1 MRLSK
6 RCGRRLPFSATEVR
20 LNPLAGYILVAHHDA
35 DLYGA
40 DKSLVYLV
48 RALQANGFAPIVLL
62 PYDGPLVALL
72 LAEGAEVHLGPVAKV
87 SRALANPLSLL
98 VLLRDLFSSVRF
110 ISRVVGPRRISLV
123 YSNSIAV
130 LGGSVWALLHGI
142 PRMRHVREI
151 IPSPKLV
158 AKLYPRLI
166 SAFGSYCVCNSNAT
180 RQWLVAGCAS
190 LASRSV
196 VIWNGLDDFVIPE
209 RAASAAF
216 RQKLGIAPDEV
227 LVTLVGRINRWK
239 GQSVFIDAAASLREQ
254 GITGYRFLIVG
265 DVSGDQHHFRDA
277 MFQRIRQAGLEQ
289 VVLWHPFIPDI
300 DVAWAASDIAVVP
313 SIDPEPFGRVAIEAM
328 AHGLPVVATAHGGL
342 AEIVEPD
349 KTGLLVAPG
358 DAAALAAAIARL
370 VESPALRKSMGDAG
384 RLRQSSFFTQAEH
397 DRQLLA
403 VVRRL
408 CRIGSLP
415 NVLFTHQ
422 AADMYGS
429 DKVLLYLAFA
439 LKQRGT
445 FWPIVV
451 LPQNGPLFDALAQA
465 GVEVHVSEVAKISR
479 SVLSISGMGR
489 LAGMV
494 WRSTRD
500 IDRIVGERRIALVHS
515 NTLAVLAGAAWA
527 WRRAVP
533 HVWHVHEII
542 LSPRLISRAFPLL
555 VRAFSDRVMSN
566 STLTEKWLLS
576 EQPRLGER
584 SVVVFNGLPPGQPPS
599 ADAIAAFRARIGAA
613 PDDIVVTVAGRLNS
627 WKGQGLLIE
636 AAALLLARGKLT
648 HVRFAIVGDV
658 VPGQEW
664 LREQLVAQVAS
675 AGLASCFCFVPFV
688 DDIAPVWCASQ
699 VAVVPSTAPEPFG
712 LVAIEAMAAS
722 LPVVAAAHGG
732 LLDIVQHEKT
742 GLLFEPRSAGALA
755 NALERLIADPV
766 LRTALGAAGA
776 VRQREVFS
784 FDSQVEKIEQ
794 VYREMLHV

>member
-1 MRLSK
+1 MIANGKFAPASLNGPSIFDTGVK
-6 RCGRRLPFSATEVR
+6 RH
-20 LNPLAGYILVAHHDA
+20 ILVVHHDA

-40 DKSLVYLV
+40 DKLLVYLL

-72 LAEGAEVHLGPVAKV
+72 RAEGAEVHLGPVAKV
-87 SRALANPLSLL
+87 SRELANPLAWFG
-98 VLLRDLFSSVRF
+98 LLRELVASVRF

-123 YSNSIAV
+123 YSNSIAA
-130 LGGSVWALLHGI
+130 LGGSVWALLHRI
-142 PRMRHVREI
+142 PHIRHVREI
-151 IPSPKLV
+151 IASPKLV

-166 SAFGSYCVCNSNAT
+166 AAFGSWCVCNSNAT
-180 RQWLVAGCAS
+180 RQWLVAGSAS

-196 VIWNGLDDFVIPE
+196 VIWNGLDDFVIPQ
-209 RAASAAF
+209 RGASAAF

-254 GITGYRFLIVG
+254 GITGFRFLIVG
-265 DVSGDQHHFRDA
+265 DVSGGQHHFHDA
-277 MFQRIRQAGLEQ
+277 MFQRITQAGLEQ
-289 VVLWHPFIPDI
+289 LVLWHPFTPDV
-300 DVAWAASDIAVVP
+300 DVVWAASDIAVVP

-328 AHGLPVVATAHGGL
+328 AHGLPVVAAAHGGL
-342 AEIVEPD
+342 AEIVEPE

-358 DAAALAAAIARL
+358 SAAALAEAIARL
-370 VESPALRKSMGDAG
+370 VKSPALRKSLGDAG
-384 RLRQSSFFTQAEH
+384 RLRQLSFFTQAEH
-397 DRQLLA
+397 DRQLLTL
-403 VVRRL
+403 VRRL

-415 NVLFTHQ
+415 NVLFIHQ
-422 AADMYGS
+422 AAEMYGS
-429 DKVLLYLAFA
+429 DKVLLYLALA

-451 LPQNGPLFDALAQA
+451 LPQNGPLFDALAKA

-494 WRSTRD
+494 WRSARD

-515 NTLAVLAGAAWA
+515 NTLAVFAGAAWA

-576 EQPRLGER
+576 EQPRLAAR

-599 ADAIAAFRARIGAA
+599 AEAIAAIRARIGAA
-613 PDDIVVTVAGRLNS
+613 PDDIVVTLAGRLNS
-627 WKGQGLLIE
+627 WKGQALLIE
-636 AAALLLARGKLT
+636 AAALLQARGKLT

-658 VPGQEW
+658 VPGREW

-675 AGLASCFCFVPFV
+675 AGLASRFCFVPFV
-688 DDIAPVWCASQ
+688 DDIAPVWSASQ
-699 VAVVPSTAPEPFG
+699 IAVVPSTEPEPFG

-732 LLDIVQHEKT
+732 LLDIVQHERT

-755 NALERLIADPV
+755 NALERLIADAA

-784 FDSQVEKIEQ
+784 FDSQVEKTEQ